1 MKKYLT
7 LFLVLAILLSICA
20 LGGVSASAVESPGET
35 SEEEDIF
42 ADWNDGA
49 PALEALIEYVEAV
62 TDESSPD
69 YIPPADRIAVF
80 DMDGTL
86 CAELCPTY
94 LEYYLLAWRIL
105 KDPSY
110 TPDAEM
116 LEFGRMLREHAIDKA
131 YPDGMDMLH
140 ATHAAK
146 AYAGMT
152 LKEFAD
158 FVNGLLVRNVDGF
171 EGMTYAVS
179 FYTPMVEVVEYLQ
192 DNGFKVYICSGS
204 DRFICRTFI

>member
-116 LEFGRMLREHAIDKA
+116 LEFGRMLRDHAIDKA
-131 YPDGMDMLH
+131 YPDGKP
-140 ATHAAK
+140 TQ
-146 AYAGMT
+146 
-152 LKEFAD
+152 
-158 FVNGLLVRNVDGF
+158 V
-171 EGMTYAVS
+171 
-179 FYTPMVEVVEYLQ
+179 
-192 DNGFKVYICSGS
+192 
-204 DRFICRTFI
+204 